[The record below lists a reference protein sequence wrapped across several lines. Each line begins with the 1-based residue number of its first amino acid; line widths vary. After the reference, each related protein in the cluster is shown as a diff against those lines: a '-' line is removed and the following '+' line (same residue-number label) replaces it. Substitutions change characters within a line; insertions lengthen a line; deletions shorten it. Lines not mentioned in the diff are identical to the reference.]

1 MTDINDTANTA
12 MEELEDPT
20 NPGGQ
25 PPAETLLADLLDQ
38 EEAQETE
45 EQESPAGME
54 EPDALDVE
62 GVEEEEVDPLLSM
75 ADQVGRLSDSVDSI
89 IETLKAS
96 PQLDVSI
103 SAVAIK
109 AAVAAGI
116 QQGISELL
124 KAMTITVPD
133 DNGGNGTQANT
144 DGGALERNRRKI
156 LQYIAR
162 RKA

>member
-62 GVEEEEVDPLLSM
+62 GVEEEEVDPLLCRWPTKWAGYQTPWTASS
-75 ADQVGRLSDSVDSI
+75 RLSRHLRS
-89 IETLKAS
+89 L
-96 PQLDVSI
+96 
-103 SAVAIK
+103 
-109 AAVAAGI
+109 
-116 QQGISELL
+116 
-124 KAMTITVPD
+124 M
-133 DNGGNGTQANT
+133 
-144 DGGALERNRRKI
+144 
-156 LQYIAR
+156 
-162 RKA
+162 